1 MKINL
6 NDLMTFSEVIKN
18 KNFTKTAAKLGITQS
33 AVSQSMSQLEQ
44 QIGLKLFNRTTR
56 SLTLTDAGHRLN
68 ELVGKN
74 IEEISLGLEQLS
86 AMKDKPVGIVRI
98 SADEYVIKYHIW
110 KKLEKILKNY
120 PDIQVEL
127 ISENRR
133 IDIAKEGYDAGVRL
147 GNLIEK
153 DMFAIPI
160 SHNIKMCLVASPDYL
175 KMHKTPYA
183 IDDLKKHQCIH
194 VRILTDHS
202 LLPWVFNEN
211 GQNIS
216 FKGNGQLTFTSI
228 EQIAEATLNA
238 YGISYLPKDLAD
250 IYINQGLLTELMP
263 EKAITLPPFYL
274 FYTSRKLV
282 SPAFNIIKNALNYGN
297 EF

>member
-6 NDLMTFSEVIKN
+6 NDLMTFTEVIKN
-18 KNFTKTAAKLGITQS
+18 QNFTKTAAKLGITQS
-33 AVSQSMSQLEQ
+33 AVSQSMSQLEEH
-44 QIGLKLFNRTTR
+44 IGLKLFNRTTR
-56 SLTLTDAGHRLN
+56 SLTLTDAGHRLS

-74 IEEISLGLEQLS
+74 LEDITLGLERLS
-86 AMKDKPVGIVRI
+86 AMKDKLAGIVRI

-110 KKLEKILKNY
+110 NRLKNTLKNY
-120 PDIQVEL
+120 PDIQLEL

-147 GNLIEK
+147 GNLVEK
-153 DMFAIPI
+153 DMVAIPI
-160 SHNIKMCLVASPDYL
+160 SHKIKMCLVASPDYL
-175 KMHKTPYA
+175 DKYGIPLS

-202 LLPWVFNEN
+202 LLPWVFNDD

-216 FKGNGQLTFTSI
+216 FKGSGQLTLTSI
-228 EQIAEATLNA
+228 EQIADATLNG

-250 IYINQGLLTELMP
+250 TYINQGLFFEIMP

-274 FYTSRKLV
+274 FYTSRKLI
-282 SPAFNIIKNALNYGN
+282 SPAFSVIKNALLY
-297 EF
+297 